1 MSIVLNGT
9 SGLTTNSGTLISAST
24 IGVGGATPAASGA
37 GISFPAAFSS
47 SSDVNT
53 LDDYEEGTFTPTIVG
68 TSTAG
73 TGTYTTQVGRYTK
86 VGNLVTIMIYLTWT
100 AHTGTGNMRVA
111 GSPFSTDVGNQ
122 EWVAFI
128 DSSGLTVP
136 ANSIPAVYFPGNAS
150 QLVVASQNT
159 TGTPG
164 LGALAMDTA
173 ATIVLNLTYQT
184 ST

>member
-1 MSIVLNGT
+1 MSITVDGTNGITVPKVT
-9 SGLTTNSGTLISAST
+9 SAGLVDI
-24 IGVGGATPAASGA
+24 SGA
-37 GISFPAAFSS
+37 AAGQIKFPAAQNASA
-47 SSDVNT
+47 DANT

-86 VGNLVTIMIYLTWT
+86 VGNLVTIMIYLTWS

-111 GSPFSTDVGNQ
+111 GAPFNTDAGNQ

-164 LGALAMDTA
+164 LGALALDTS

-184 ST
+184 A